1 MNGETAVWPRAL
13 AIFSGFIDSVAAA
26 VHGVFER
33 FNSRRV
39 IQLIEQEDQTLILH
53 LVSGTKRRGIPDC
66 LTRAKDG
73 ALDPLPAKWKAA
85 LRDSRVEYVLR
96 PSRFLFRPLT
106 LPKRATDFLDGIVR
120 AQIDRLTPWSAN
132 EAVFNW
138 TSPTEIA
145 NNQIEITI
153 AATARAVV
161 EPYVRLAVE
170 LGAAYVAV
178 STVPQQTMPGTLT
191 AATLTTVF
199 EQRARAATERARI
212 RAVLLTVLLTTAA
225 MAAIAIGTDAVMG
238 GSLDD
243 ERDDL
248 ARQISSRRAAIFAGQ
263 DGPGG
268 SARRLLEQR
277 KRESPSSVIVLEVLS
292 QILPDHTYVTE
303 LRIDG
308 DRLQLVG
315 ITRDAPSL
323 IQLIEQS
330 PHFTRAT
337 FFAPTTQTPGDPGER
352 FHIEARI
359 KPDFSLGT

>member
-1 MNGETAVWPRAL
+1 
-13 AIFSGFIDSVAAA
+13 
-26 VHGVFER
+26 VHGLFER
-33 FNSRRV
+33 SSSRRV
-39 IQLIEQEDQTLILH
+39 IQLVEQEDQTLILH
-53 LVSGTKRRGIPDC
+53 LVSGAKRGIPDC
-66 LTRAKDG
+66 VTRAKDG

-85 LRDSRVEYVLR
+85 LRDSRVEYVLQ

-106 LPKRATDFLDGIVR
+106 LPRRATDFLDGIVR

-132 EAVFNW
+132 DAVFNW

-153 AATARAVV
+153 AATSRAAV

-170 LGAAYVAV
+170 LGAACVAV
-178 STVPQQTMPGTLT
+178 STVPQQTMPGTLK
-191 AATLTTVF
+191 AATQTTVF
-199 EQRARAATERARI
+199 EQRSRAATERGRI
-212 RAVLLTVLLTTAA
+212 RAVLRTVLLTTAA
-225 MAAIAIGTDAVMG
+225 AAAIAIGTNALLG

-248 ARQISSRRAAIFAGQ
+248 ARKISSRRAAIFAGQ
-263 DGPGG
+263 DGAGG
-268 SARRLLEQR
+268 PAQRLLEQR
-277 KRESPSSVIVLEVLS
+277 KRELPSSVIVLEVLS

-308 DRLQLVG
+308 DRLQLVR

-359 KPDFSLGT
+359 KPNFSLGT

>member
-1 MNGETAVWPRAL
+1 MNGEAVLWPRAI

-26 VHGVFER
+26 VHGLLER
-33 FNSRRV
+33 SSSRRV
-39 IQLIEQEDQTLILH
+39 IQLVEQEDQTLILH
-53 LVSGTKRRGIPDC
+53 LVSGAKRGIPDC
-66 LTRAKDG
+66 VTRAKDG
-73 ALDPLPAKWKAA
+73 ALDPLPAKWKGA
-85 LRDSRVEYVLR
+85 LRDSRVEYVLQ
-96 PSRFLFRPLT
+96 PSRFLFRSLT
-106 LPKRATDFLDGIVR
+106 LPRRATDFLDGIVR

-132 EAVFNW
+132 DAVFNW
-138 TSPTEIA
+138 TSPIEIA

-161 EPYVRLAVE
+161 EPYVRLAVAV
-170 LGAAYVAV
+170 GAASVAV
-178 STVPQQTMPGTLT
+178 STVPQQTMPDTLT
-191 AATLTTVF
+191 GATLTTVF
-199 EQRARAATERARI
+199 EQRSRAATERARI
-212 RAVLLTVLLTTAA
+212 RAVLRAVLLATAA
-225 MAAIAIGTDAVMG
+225 MAVIAIGADAVIG

-248 ARQISSRRAAIFAGQ
+248 ARKISSRHAAIFAGQ
-263 DGPGG
+263 DGSGG
-268 SARRLLEQR
+268 SAQHLLELR
-277 KRESPSSVIVLEVLS
+277 KREAPSSVIVLEVLS

>member
-1 MNGETAVWPRAL
+1 MNAETVLWPRAM
-13 AIFSGFIDSVAAA
+13 AIFSGFVDSVTAT
-26 VHGVFER
+26 VHGLFER
-33 FNSRRV
+33 FGSRRV

-53 LVSGTKRRGIPDC
+53 LVSGAKRGGIPDYR
-66 LTRAKDG
+66 TRLKDG

-106 LPKRATDFLDGIVR
+106 LPRRAADFLDGIIR
-120 AQIDRLTPWSAN
+120 AQIDRLTPWTAN
-132 EAVFNW
+132 DAVYNW

-161 EPYVRLAVE
+161 EPYVRLSVE
-170 LGAAYVAV
+170 LGAARIAV
-178 STVPQQTMPGTLT
+178 STVPLQTIADTST
-191 AATLTTVF
+191 ATTLTTVF
-199 EQRARAATERARI
+199 EQRSRAATERGRI
-212 RAVLLTVLLTTAA
+212 RAVLLAVLLVTAA
-225 MAAIAIGTDAVMG
+225 TAAIAIGIDAVMG

-248 ARQISSRRAAIFAGQ
+248 ARKISSRRAAIFAGQ
-263 DGPGG
+263 DGAGG
-268 SARRLLEQR
+268 AAQRLLEQR
-277 KRESPSSVIVLEVLS
+277 KRELPSSVIVLEVLS